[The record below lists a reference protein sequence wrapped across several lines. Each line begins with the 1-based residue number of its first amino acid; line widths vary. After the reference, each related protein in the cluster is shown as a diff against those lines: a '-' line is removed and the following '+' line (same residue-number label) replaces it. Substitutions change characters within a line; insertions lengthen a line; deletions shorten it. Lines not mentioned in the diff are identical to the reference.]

1 MKNNSL
7 FRFLFL
13 FLILLFPLCVNGE
26 SCNNS
31 SIEINDIILEE
42 KSEEADELNLPEIDN
57 NIIILDLKMKE
68 LGDYVKYKVTITNET
83 DENYKFNP
91 NSLVTNS
98 DYIQYLFDIG
108 DSKLIKPHQTIDI
121 FMIVKYNFA
130 QFNHFY
136 IK

>member
-31 SIEINDIILEE
+31 SIKINDIILEE

-83 DENYKFNP
+83 DENYKFNT
-91 NSLVTNS
+91 NRLVTDS
-98 DYIQYLFDIG
+98 DYIQY
-108 DSKLIKPHQTIDI
+108 
-121 FMIVKYNFA
+121 
-130 QFNHFY
+130 
-136 IK
+136 